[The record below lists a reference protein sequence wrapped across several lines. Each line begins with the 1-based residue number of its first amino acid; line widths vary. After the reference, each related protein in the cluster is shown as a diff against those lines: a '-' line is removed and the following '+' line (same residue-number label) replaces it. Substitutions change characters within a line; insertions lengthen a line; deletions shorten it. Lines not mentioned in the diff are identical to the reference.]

1 MEIIMSNEAVNFKIV
16 PSVVRANEETTL
28 KIYSYNA
35 RFGFFDD
42 ITYNIV
48 FTPMEESD
56 VPQDEFEKYLPSN
69 LGDLFANF
77 REYKI

>member
-1 MEIIMSNEAVNFKIV
+1 MSNEAVNFKIV

-48 FTPMEESD
+48 FLRRWRKAMFRRT
-56 VPQDEFEKYLPSN
+56 N
-69 LGDLFANF
+69 L
-77 REYKI
+77 